1 MTEPD
6 PRQVRTRAALHRAV
20 VETVERMPLA
30 DVSVAAI
37 ARAAGISRDTFYRH
51 ATGVA
56 DLLASALAERID
68 AAVDEFATFEGE
80 ARERFER
87 GEHQLFAHVSGHR
100 AVYLNAM
107 APGLAEP
114 VRGMLVGRIE
124 QALVEYLDTHPGVA
138 PIAAGDLSRAD
149 HHALYAAYGAA
160 GTVGV
165 IEHWLRSGAAG
176 DADDIARSTLAVSAP
191 WWWAE

>member
-1 MTEPD
+1 MIELD
-6 PRQVRTRAALHRAV
+6 PRQARTRAALHRSV
-20 VETVERMPLA
+20 LETVERMPLA

-51 ATGVA
+51 ASSVA
-56 DLLASALAERID
+56 DVLAGALGERLD
-68 AAVDEFATFEGE
+68 ATVAEFAAFQGG

-87 GEHQLFAHVSGHR
+87 GERRLFAHVAEHR

-114 VRGMLVGRIE
+114 VRAMLVGRIE
-124 QALVEYLDTHPGVA
+124 QALAEYLDTHPEVA
-138 PIAAGDLSRAD
+138 PIAAGHLSRAE

-165 IEHWLRSGAAG
+165 IEHWLRAGAAG

-191 WWWAE
+191 WWWAD